1 MTLREL
7 ITQLEAIISEGTPDT
22 TEVDRIL
29 PAVKSPGIVVAIP
42 SGEDSISLRLARV
55 GGNQVAMMARLKEK
69 VNIHKPP
76 KVKE

>member
-7 ITQLEAIISEGTPDT
+7 IDQLEAIILEGTPET

-29 PAVKSPGIVVAIP
+29 PAVRSPGIVVAMP
-42 SGEDSISLRLARV
+42 SEEGSVSLRLARA

-69 VNIHKPP
+69 VNLHKPL
-76 KVKE
+76 KIKE